1 MDEQTA
7 RREIVRV
14 GKLLYERSYV
24 VSSDGN
30 VSVRLDDG
38 RIVATPTMTCKGRM
52 TEDALA
58 VTDTDGKPL
67 TDKRASSELAMH
79 LLIYRERSD
88 VKAVCHAHPPHGSA
102 FAVAG
107 LAIDQPILS
116 EVILTLGCVPL
127 AEYGTPSTSELTD
140 AMRPLV
146 KHHNA
151 LLMANHGAVA
161 YGGDV
166 WQAFDRLE
174 TLEHTAKIAILSR
187 ALGGPKNLSPD
198 AIEKLINVRE
208 AAGYLDERARCQA
221 CGYLHETR
229 IVCPTGERAN
239 SGGSSA
245 TKTFSNGSGTAAT
258 NGAGKISLTREELV
272 ELLVEAART
281 SRR

>member
-7 RREIVRV
+7 RREICRI
-14 GKLLYERSYV
+14 GQLLYERSYV

-38 RIVATPTMTCKGRM
+38 RIVTTPTMTCKGRM
-52 TEDALA
+52 TEDLLA
-58 VTDTDGKPL
+58 VTDRDGRALGDRKP
-67 TDKRASSELAMH
+67 SSELAMH
-79 LLIYRERSD
+79 LLIYGERPD
-88 VKAVCHAHPPHGSA
+88 VKAVCHAHPPHGTA

-127 AEYGTPSTSELTD
+127 ASYGTPSTEELTE

-161 YGGDV
+161 YGADL

-174 TLEHTAKIAILSR
+174 TLEHTARIAILSR
-187 ALGGPKNLSPD
+187 ILGGSRNLPPD

-208 AAGYLDERARCQA
+208 AAGYLGEGARCQA
-221 CGYLHETR
+221 CGYLHETQMT
-229 IVCPTGERAN
+229 CPAGDRPAATGYREA
-239 SGGSSA
+239 
-245 TKTFSNGSGTAAT
+245 SNGSGR
-258 NGAGKISLTREELV
+258 ISLTREELV
-272 ELLVEAART
+272 DLLSQAVTDRD
-281 SRR
+281 

>member
-14 GKLLYERSYV
+14 GQLLYERSYV

-38 RIVATPTMTCKGRM
+38 RIIATPTMTSKGRM
-52 TEDALA
+52 TEDSLA
-58 VTDTDGKPL
+58 VTDMEGKAL
-67 TDKRASSELAMH
+67 NNRRASSELAMH
-79 LLIYRERSD
+79 LLIYRERPD
-88 VKAVCHAHPPHGSA
+88 VKSVCHAHPPHGSA

-116 EVILTLGCVPL
+116 EVILALGCVPL
-127 AEYGTPSTSELTD
+127 AEYGTPSTDELTE

-151 LLMANHGAVA
+151 ILMANHGAVA
-161 YGGDV
+161 YGADV

-174 TLEHTAKIAILSR
+174 TLEHTAKITILSR
-187 ALGGPKNLSPD
+187 ALGGSRNLSPD

-208 AAGYLDERARCQA
+208 KAGYLDETARCQA

-229 IVCPTGERAN
+229 IVCLTGERPQTTGA
-239 SGGSSA
+239 GEVALKA
-245 TKTFSNGSGTAAT
+245 TT
-258 NGAGKISLTREELV
+258 NGAHKISLTREELI
-272 ELLVEAART
+272 ELLSQATRLGK
-281 SRR
+281 

>member
-14 GKLLYERSYV
+14 GQLMYERSYV

-30 VSVRLDDG
+30 VSVRLEDG

-52 TEDALA
+52 TEDACA
-58 VTDTDGKPL
+58 VTDIEGKPL
-67 TDKRASSELAMH
+67 NDRKASSELAMH
-79 LLIYRERSD
+79 LLIYRERMD
-88 VKAVCHAHPPHGSA
+88 VRAVCHAHPPHGTA

-127 AEYGTPSTSELTD
+127 ADYGTPSTNELTE

-161 YGGDV
+161 YGADL

-174 TLEHTAKIAILSR
+174 TLEHTARIAILAR
-187 ALGGPKNLSPD
+187 LLGGSKNLPAD

-208 AAGYLDERARCQA
+208 AAGYLGEGARCQA

-229 IVCPTGERAN
+229 LTCPTGERPPAPQPRHAK
-239 SGGSSA
+239 A
-245 TKTFSNGSGTAAT
+245 TT
-258 NGAGKISLTREELV
+258 NGAGKIALTRDELV
-272 ELLVEAART
+272 ELLSQAAQLGKI
-281 SRR
+281 

>member
-14 GKLLYERSYV
+14 GQLMYERSYV

-52 TEDALA
+52 TEDSLAITDMQGKALNNR
-58 VTDTDGKPL
+58 K
-67 TDKRASSELAMH
+67 ASSELEMH
-79 LLIYRERSD
+79 LLIYRERAD
-88 VKAVCHAHPPHGSA
+88 IKAVCHAHPPHGTA

-127 AEYGTPSTSELTD
+127 AEYGTPSTKELTE

-161 YGGDV
+161 YGADL

-187 ALGGPKNLSPD
+187 MLGGSKNLSTD

-208 AAGYLDERARCQA
+208 AAGYLDEGARCQA
-221 CGYLHETR
+221 CGYLHETQLT
-229 IVCPTGERAN
+229 CPTGERAAQTN
-239 SGGSSA
+239 GYSAGSS
-245 TKTFSNGSGTAAT
+245 N
-258 NGAGKISLTREELV
+258 NGASKIALTREELV
-272 ELLVEAART
+272 ELLCQATRVNR
-281 SRR
+281 

>member
-7 RREIVRV
+7 RRELVRV
-14 GKLLYERSYV
+14 CHLMYERSYV

-38 RIVATPTMTCKGRM
+38 RILATPTMTCKGRM
-52 TEDALA
+52 TEDLIAITDLA
-58 VTDTDGKPL
+58 GKSL
-67 TDKRASSELAMH
+67 NDRRASSELAMH

-88 VKAVCHAHPPHGSA
+88 VKAVCHAHPPNGTA

-127 AEYGTPSTSELTD
+127 AAYGTPSTDELTE

-161 YGGDV
+161 YGSDL
-166 WQAFDRLE
+166 WQAWDRLE

-187 ALGGPKNLSPD
+187 ILGGSRNLPAD

-208 AAGYLDERARCQA
+208 ASGYLGESARCQA
-221 CGYLHETR
+221 CGYLHETQMTCPSGDRPAPAMR
-229 IVCPTGERAN
+229 ISDN
-239 SGGSSA
+239 
-245 TKTFSNGSGTAAT
+245 SNGAT
-258 NGAGKISLTREELV
+258 RISLTREELV
-272 ELLVEAART
+272 ELLSQAV
-281 SRR
+281 SGKS

>member
-1 MDEQTA
+1 MDEKTA
-7 RREIVRV
+7 RREIIAV
-14 GKLLYERSYV
+14 GKLLYDRSYV

-38 RIVATPTMTCKGRM
+38 RILATPTMTCKGRM
-52 TEDALA
+52 TEDSLA
-58 VTDTDGKPL
+58 L
-67 TDKRASSELAMH
+67 TDIEGKSLSKQRPSSELEMH
-79 LLIYRERSD
+79 LLIYRERPEI
-88 VKAVCHAHPPHGSA
+88 KAVCHAHPPHGSA

-127 AEYGTPSTSELTD
+127 AEYGTPSTTELTEN
-140 AMRPLV
+140 MRPLV

-161 YGGDV
+161 YGTDL

-187 ALGGPKNLSPD
+187 ALGGANNLPPD

-208 AAGYLDERARCQA
+208 KAGYLDERARCQA
-221 CGYLHETR
+221 CGYLHETQ
-229 IVCPTGERAN
+229 ITCPIEGE
-239 SGGSSA
+239 SA
-245 TKTFSNGSGTAAT
+245 PAVSKSTLPSNGA
-258 NGAGKISLTREELV
+258 KISLTREELV
-272 ELLVEAART
+272 ELLSQAVSSRT
-281 SRR
+281 N

>member
-7 RREIVRV
+7 RREIVNIGR
-14 GKLLYERSYV
+14 LLYERSYV

-38 RIVATPTMTCKGRM
+38 RILATPTMTCKGRM
-52 TEDALA
+52 TEDSLA
-58 VTDTDGKPL
+58 L
-67 TDKRASSELAMH
+67 TDDSGRPLSQTKASSELAMH
-79 LLIYRERSD
+79 LLIYRERPD
-88 VKAVCHAHPPHGSA
+88 VKAVCHAHPPHGTA

-127 AEYGTPSTSELTD
+127 AAYGTPSTDELTE
-140 AMRPLV
+140 AMQPLV

-161 YGGDV
+161 YGADL

-174 TLEHTAKIAILSR
+174 TLEHTARIAILSR
-187 ALGGPKNLSPD
+187 MLGGSKNLPAA

-208 AAGYLDERARCQA
+208 AAGYLGESARCQA
-221 CGYLHETR
+221 CGYLHDTQLS
-229 IVCPTGERAN
+229 CSTGERPPRA
-239 SGGSSA
+239 GSNEGVSI
-245 TKTFSNGSGTAAT
+245 NGDGRITLS
-258 NGAGKISLTREELV
+258 REELV
-272 ELLVEAART
+272 ELLTQAAH
-281 SRR
+281 SAGNV

>member
-1 MDEQTA
+1 MDEQA
-7 RREIVRV
+7 VRRDLIRV
-14 GKLLYERSYV
+14 CHLMYERSYV

-38 RIVATPTMTCKGRM
+38 RILATPTMTCKGRM
-52 TEDALA
+52 TEDLIAITDLEGKALNNR
-58 VTDTDGKPL
+58 K
-67 TDKRASSELAMH
+67 ASSELAMH

-88 VKAVCHAHPPHGSA
+88 VKAVCHAHPPHGTA

-127 AEYGTPSTSELTD
+127 AGYGTPSTEELSD
-140 AMRPLV
+140 AMRPLI

-161 YGGDV
+161 YGSDL

-174 TLEHTAKIAILSR
+174 TLEHTARIAILSR
-187 ALGGPKNLSPD
+187 ALGGSRNLPPD

-208 AAGYLDERARCQA
+208 AAGYLGESARGQA
-221 CGYLHETR
+221 CGYLSNE
-229 IVCPTGERAN
+229 PLME
-239 SGGSSA
+239 
-245 TKTFSNGSGTAAT
+245 NGSG
-258 NGAGKISLTREELV
+258 K
-272 ELLVEAART
+272 
-281 SRR
+281 

>member
-14 GKLLYERSYV
+14 GQLMYERSYV

-38 RIVATPTMTCKGRM
+38 RIVATPTMTSKGRM
-52 TEDALA
+52 TEDSLA
-58 VTDTDGKPL
+58 VTNIEGKAL
-67 TDKRASSELAMH
+67 NERKASSELAMH
-79 LLIYRERSD
+79 LLIYRERAD
-88 VKAVCHAHPPHGSA
+88 VKAVCHAHPPNGTA

-127 AEYGTPSTSELTD
+127 ADYGTPSTDELTE

-146 KHHNA
+146 KRHNA

-161 YGGDV
+161 YGADL

-187 ALGGPKNLSPD
+187 LLGGSRNLSPA

-208 AAGYLDERARCQA
+208 AAGYLDEGARCQA
-221 CGYLHETR
+221 CGYLHETNLA
-229 IVCPTGERAN
+229 CASGERPN
-239 SGGSSA
+239 I
-245 TKTFSNGSGTAAT
+245 NGAAKAST
-258 NGAGKISLTREELV
+258 NGAGKIALTRDELV
-272 ELLVEAART
+272 ELLSQAARLGG
-281 SRR
+281 

>member
-1 MDEQTA
+1 MNEQTA

-14 GKLLYERSYV
+14 GQLLYERSYV

-38 RIVATPTMTCKGRM
+38 RILATPTMTCKGRM
-52 TEDALA
+52 TEDSLA
-58 VTDTDGKPL
+58 VTDLDGKAL
-67 TDKRASSELAMH
+67 NDKRASSELAMH
-79 LLIYRERSD
+79 LLIYRERPD
-88 VKAVCHAHPPHGSA
+88 VKSVCHAHPPHGSA

-127 AEYGTPSTSELTD
+127 AEYGTPSTDELTE

-161 YGGDV
+161 YGADL

-174 TLEHTAKIAILSR
+174 TLEHTAKIAILAR
-187 ALGGPKNLSPD
+187 VLGGARNLPPD
-198 AIEKLINVRE
+198 SIEKLIHVRE
-208 AAGYLDERARCQA
+208 KAGYLDESARCQS

-229 IVCPTGERAN
+229 IICPTGERDVPRA
-239 SGGSSA
+239 SDS
-245 TKTFSNGSGTAAT
+245 TRAAT

-281 SRR
+281 QKLS

>member
-7 RREIVRV
+7 RREMVRV
-14 GKLLYERSYV
+14 GQLMYERSYV

-38 RIVATPTMTCKGRM
+38 RIVATPTMTSKGRM
-52 TEDALA
+52 TEDSLA
-58 VTDTDGKPL
+58 ITDMQGKSL
-67 TDKRASSELAMH
+67 NDRKASSELAMH
-79 LLIYRERSD
+79 LLIYQERAD
-88 VKAVCHAHPPHGSA
+88 VKAVCHAHPPHGTA

-127 AEYGTPSTSELTD
+127 AEYGTPSTTELTE

-161 YGGDV
+161 YGADI

-187 ALGGPKNLSPD
+187 LLGGSRNLPTD

-208 AAGYLDERARCQA
+208 AAGYLSAEARCQS
-221 CGYLHETR
+221 CGYLHETQLT
-229 IVCPTGERAN
+229 CPTGERNLVNNYAKA
-239 SGGSSA
+239 S
-245 TKTFSNGSGTAAT
+245 T

-272 ELLVEAART
+272 ELLCEATRAG
-281 SRR
+281 S

>member
-1 MDEQTA
+1 MEESLA
-7 RREIVRV
+7 RKTIIEI
-14 GKLLYERSYV
+14 GKLMYERGYV

-30 VSVRLDDG
+30 VSIRLDEN
-38 RIVATPTMTCKGRM
+38 RVIASPTMTCKGRM
-52 TEDALA
+52 TEDGLA
-58 VTDTDGKPL
+58 ITDMDGKAL
-67 TDKRASSELAMH
+67 NDKRASSELAMH
-79 LLIYRERSD
+79 LLVYKMRPDIS
-88 VKAVCHAHPPHGSA
+88 AVCHAHPPHGTA

-127 AEYGTPSTSELTD
+127 AEYGTPSTTELTE

-161 YGGDV
+161 YGADI

-174 TLEHTAKIAILSR
+174 TLEHTARIAILAR
-187 ALGGPKNLSPD
+187 LLGGSRNLPAD

-208 AAGYLDERARCQA
+208 AAGYLNKAARCQA

-229 IVCPTGERAN
+229 LTCPTGERTVLDN
-239 SGGSSA
+239 QV
-245 TKTFSNGSGTAAT
+245 KAAS
-258 NGAGKISLTREELV
+258 NGAGKIALTRDELV
-272 ELLVEAART
+272 ELLSQAT
-281 SRR
+281 QLGKG

>member
-7 RREIVRV
+7 RKEIVEIGR
-14 GKLLYERSYV
+14 LMYERSYV

-52 TEDALA
+52 TEDCLA
-58 VTDTDGKPL
+58 VTDLNGRPLSDRKP
-67 TDKRASSELAMH
+67 SSELAMH
-79 LLIYRERSD
+79 LLIYRERPD
-88 VKAVCHAHPPHGSA
+88 VKAVCHAHPPHGTA

-107 LAIDQPILS
+107 LPIDQPILS

-127 AEYGTPSTSELTD
+127 ASYGTPSTDELTE
-140 AMRPLV
+140 AMQPLV

-161 YGGDV
+161 YGADL

-174 TLEHTAKIAILSR
+174 TLEHTARIAILSR
-187 ALGGPKNLSPD
+187 ILGGSRNLPAD

-208 AAGYLDERARCQA
+208 AAGYLGESARCQA
-221 CGYLHETR
+221 CGYLHETQLA
-229 IVCPTGERAN
+229 CP
-239 SGGSSA
+239 SGDRPQPVSRYQDTS
-245 TKTFSNGSGTAAT
+245 T
-258 NGAGKISLTREELV
+258 NGAGKIVLTREELV
-272 ELLVEAART
+272 ELLSQAVSGQRD
-281 SRR
+281 

>member
-14 GKLLYERSYV
+14 GKLMYERSYV

-38 RIVATPTMTCKGRM
+38 RVLATPTQTNKGRM
-52 TEDALA
+52 TEDSLAL
-58 VTDTDGKPL
+58 TDLEGKPL
-67 TDKRASSELAMH
+67 NDRRASSELAMH
-79 LLIYRERSD
+79 LLIYRERAD
-88 VKAVCHAHPPHGSA
+88 VRSVCHAHPPHGSA

-127 AEYGTPSTSELTD
+127 AEYGTPSTEELTE

-146 KHHNA
+146 KNHNA

-161 YGGDV
+161 YGADV

-174 TLEHTAKIAILSR
+174 TLEHTAKIAILAR
-187 ALGGPKNLSPD
+187 ALGGARDLPPD
-198 AIEKLINVRE
+198 SIEKLIDVRE
-208 AAGYLDERARCQA
+208 RAGYLDERARCQA
-221 CGYLHETR
+221 CGYLHETQV
-229 IVCPTGERAN
+229 VCPTGDRPAPPVRRE
-239 SGGSSA
+239 
-245 TKTFSNGSGTAAT
+245 AA
-258 NGAGKISLTREELV
+258 NGAASNGKISLTREELI
-272 ELLVEAART
+272 ELLSQAARLAP
-281 SRR
+281 

>member
-14 GKLLYERSYV
+14 GQLMYERAYV

-30 VSVRLDDG
+30 ISVRLDDG
-38 RIVATPTMTCKGRM
+38 RVVATPTQTGKGRM
-52 TEDALA
+52 TEEMLA
-58 VTDTDGKPL
+58 VTDLEGKPL
-67 TDKRASSELAMH
+67 NDRRASSELAMH
-79 LLIYRERSD
+79 LLIYRERED
-88 VKAVCHAHPPHGSA
+88 VSAVCHAHPPHGSA

-127 AEYGTPSTSELTD
+127 AEYGTPSTDELTEG
-140 AMRPLV
+140 MRPLV

-161 YGGDV
+161 YGSDV

-174 TLEHTAKIAILSR
+174 TLEHTARIAILAR
-187 ALGGPKNLSPD
+187 ALGGPRDLPPD
-198 AIEKLINVRE
+198 SIEKLINIRE
-208 AAGYLDERARCQA
+208 KAGYLDERARCQS

-229 IVCPTGERAN
+229 VTCATGDRPPAP
-239 SGGSSA
+239 A
-245 TKTFSNGSGTAAT
+245 PKAAT
-258 NGAGKISLTREELV
+258 NGSGKISLTREELI
-272 ELLVEAART
+272 ELLSQAAQLRAGG
-281 SRR
+281 

>member
-14 GKLLYERSYV
+14 GKLMYERSYV

-30 VSVRLDDG
+30 ISVRLDDG
-38 RIVATPTMTCKGRM
+38 RIVATPTQVSKGRM
-52 TEDALA
+52 TEEMLA
-58 VTDTDGKPL
+58 VTDIEGKPL
-67 TDKRASSELAMH
+67 SDKRASSELAMH
-79 LLIYRERSD
+79 LLIYRERED
-88 VKAVCHAHPPHGSA
+88 VRSVCHAHPPHGSA

-127 AEYGTPSTSELTD
+127 AEYGTPSTDELTE
-140 AMRPLV
+140 AMLPFV

-161 YGGDV
+161 YGADV

-187 ALGGPKNLSPD
+187 ALGGARNLPPD
-198 AIEKLINVRE
+198 SIEKLIDIRE
-208 AAGYLDERARCQA
+208 RAGYLDERARCQS

-229 IVCPTGERAN
+229 VVCSTGERDAFKAN
-239 SGGSSA
+239 DAAKS
-245 TKTFSNGSGTAAT
+245 AT
-258 NGAGKISLTREELV
+258 NGAGKISLSRDELI

-281 SRR
+281 QKIG

>member
-14 GKLLYERSYV
+14 GQLMYERSYV

-30 VSVRLDDG
+30 LSVRLDDG
-38 RIVATPTMTCKGRM
+38 RIVATPTMTSKGRM
-52 TEDALA
+52 TEDSLA
-58 VTDTDGKPL
+58 VTDMQGKSL
-67 TDKRASSELAMH
+67 NDRKASSELEMH

-88 VKAVCHAHPPHGSA
+88 IKAVCHAHPPHGTA

-127 AEYGTPSTSELTD
+127 AEYGTPSTAELTE

-161 YGGDV
+161 YGADI

-187 ALGGPKNLSPD
+187 MLGGSKNLSKD

-208 AAGYLDERARCQA
+208 AAGYLGQGARCQS
-221 CGYLHETR
+221 CGYLHETQLT
-229 IVCPTGERAN
+229 CPTGERAATTNGYSAAN
-239 SGGSSA
+239 S
-245 TKTFSNGSGTAAT
+245 N
-258 NGAGKISLTREELV
+258 NGAGKITLTREELV
-272 ELLVEAART
+272 ELLCQATQVNK
-281 SRR
+281 

>member
-7 RREIVRV
+7 RRDIIRV
-14 GKLLYERSYV
+14 GKLMYERSYV

-38 RIVATPTMTCKGRM
+38 RVIATPTQTNKGRM
-52 TEDALA
+52 TEDGLA
-58 VTDTDGKPL
+58 VTDLEGKPL
-67 TDKRASSELAMH
+67 NDRRASSELAMH
-79 LLIYRERSD
+79 LLIYRERPD
-88 VKAVCHAHPPHGSA
+88 VRSVCHAHPPHGSA

-127 AEYGTPSTSELTD
+127 AEYGTPSTDELTA
-140 AMRPLV
+140 AMLPLV
-146 KHHNA
+146 KNHNA

-174 TLEHTAKIAILSR
+174 TLEHTAKIAILAR
-187 ALGGPKNLSPD
+187 ALGGARDLSPD
-198 AIEKLINVRE
+198 SIEKLIEVRE
-208 AAGYLDERARCQA
+208 RAGYLDERARCQA

-229 IVCPTGERAN
+229 VVCPTGERD
-239 SGGSSA
+239 SA
-245 TKTFSNGSGTAAT
+245 PPRRDASNGAAS
-258 NGAGKISLTREELV
+258 NGKISLTREELI
-272 ELLVEAART
+272 ELLSQAARL
-281 SRR
+281 SPAR

>member
-1 MDEQTA
+1 MDEQAA
-7 RREIVRV
+7 RREIIRV
-14 GKLLYERSYV
+14 CQLMYERSYV

-52 TEDALA
+52 TEVSLAITDLQGKALNDA
-58 VTDTDGKPL
+58 
-67 TDKRASSELAMH
+67 RASSELAMH
-79 LLIYRERSD
+79 LLIYRERTD
-88 VKAVCHAHPPHGSA
+88 VQAVCHAHPPHGTA

-116 EVILTLGCVPL
+116 EVILTLGCVQL
-127 AEYGTPSTSELTD
+127 AEYGTPSTDELSD
-140 AMRPLV
+140 AMRPLL

-161 YGGDV
+161 YGSDL

-187 ALGGPKNLSPD
+187 VLGGSRNLSPD

-208 AAGYLDERARCQA
+208 SAGYLDQGARCQA
-221 CGYLHETR
+221 CGYLHETNLA
-229 IVCPTGERAN
+229 CPTGDRP
-239 SGGSSA
+239 SRSYSLSA
-245 TKTFSNGSGTAAT
+245 NGSG
-258 NGAGKISLTREELV
+258 KVSLSREELV
-272 ELLVEAART
+272 DLLSQAARLN
-281 SRR
+281 